1 MYSPGLTIFE
11 ATEARPGDK
20 RKREKPGDPGDIEGY
35 KGKEYKE
42 RATYIVHSLR
52 NLLWNIFFEFVI
64 NFYHNDYIGSTCTIV
79 WYNN

>member
-42 RATYIVHSLR
+42 RASYIVHSLHNFL
-52 NLLWNIFFEFVI
+52 NLWPTFII
-64 NFYHNDYIGSTCTIV
+64 TIV
-79 WYNN
+79 LEVHVL

>member
-42 RATYIVHSLR
+42 RATLFIVYILIYYEIYFL
-52 NLLWNIFFEFVI
+52 NL
-64 NFYHNDYIGSTCTIV
+64 
-79 WYNN
+79 